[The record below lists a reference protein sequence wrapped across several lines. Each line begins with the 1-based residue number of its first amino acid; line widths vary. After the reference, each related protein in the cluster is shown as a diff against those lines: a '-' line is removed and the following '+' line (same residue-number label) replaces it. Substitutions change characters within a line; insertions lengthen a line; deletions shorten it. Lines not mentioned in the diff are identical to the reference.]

1 MSIAISTRK
10 SERAKIRELRRMKL
24 LALGFLVGAAIVF
37 VITRRMES
45 TDAPAWVGFAR
56 AAAEAGMVGGIADW
70 FAVTALFRHPLGIP
84 VPHTAIIPKRKDAIA
99 ASLSNFVGDNFLNE
113 EVVREKIS
121 HAGISGRVGTWL
133 SEPENAEK
141 ITAELSSAVAWVTSL
156 GDDDKIS
163 EFIEETFRRVARDF
177 DVSVP
182 LATIIDSIVENQ
194 AHVPAMDLVAEAI
207 EHHLFSDPQR
217 ARGWFDAQL
226 PQWLPGFVNERAGEW
241 IYDRLI
247 QWVDEVRTDHDHPI
261 RLWLER
267 GLVDL
272 SQQMRTSPDFQTR
285 VNEVKMQLVDRAE
298 IRHTVS
304 DLWLTAKRTLN
315 NDAQDANSPLRV
327 KATEFLVSM
336 GSSLRSDEQIRQT
349 LDFAIENVAAHVVNS
364 YRDEIAGIITDTI
377 ARWDAGDTSRK
388 IELQVG
394 KDLQFIRVN
403 GTVVGALAG
412 VVIYGI
418 GQLISG

>member
-267 GLVDL
+267 GLADL
-272 SQQMRTSPDFQTR
+272 SQQMRTSPDFQAR